1 MNSTNLPFVVVNGR
15 QVARCYDGNLTAVGR
30 QTFDKKQ
37 CIASSDGVVLKSTEY
52 DESIFQASVHA

>member
-30 QTFDKKQ
+30 KTFNKKK
-37 CIASSDGVVLKSTEY
+37 CIASLDGVVLKSKEY
-52 DESIFQASVHA
+52 DVSIFHVSVHA